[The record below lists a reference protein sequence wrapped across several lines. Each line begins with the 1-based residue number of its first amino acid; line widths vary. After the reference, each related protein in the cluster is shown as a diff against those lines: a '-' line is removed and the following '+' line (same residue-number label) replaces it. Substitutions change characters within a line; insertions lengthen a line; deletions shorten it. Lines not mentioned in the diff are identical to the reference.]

1 MIDPDR
7 SHSGSPTSEPDLELD
22 DRDDIDGSEADGK
35 TISRRRMVGYLLAAP
50 TLVAAARFMPAEQAA
65 AEGIPAPNVAD
76 LFDLSDLL
84 NVVAAPTY
92 GLLAITID
100 KQGNANFQLPRS
112 ENGQG
117 ITTTFTMII
126 ADEMDLPMD
135 KVKVTLM
142 PAEPKLLFNQ
152 LTAGSSSVFT
162 LYEPVRRAAA
172 VARTQLMRT
181 AARELGVP
189 ARDLSLKDGV
199 FTASHGGSI
208 DFGALTEKAAVK
220 RMIEF
225 KPKLKKAADQK
236 LIGTEQKRVDAL
248 DIVMGRK
255 KFTMDLQP
263 AGANPT
269 MICRPPTLNASAL
282 SIQNK
287 AAVLKMPGVTHVLLV
302 PHSDDVQGGVAVVA
316 RTFGQ
321 CIEAIRAMKVTWSK
335 GSIAGRTEESIKADL
350 AKAELPMTPA
360 LGKVIEETFTFNFRS
375 GSALE
380 TNCAVADVRKDKAEI
395 WAPLKS
401 PQWAQGKIAELLKLN
416 VEAVKVNVMD
426 GGGSFGRRLFCDGA
440 FEAAVISRSIGQ
452 PVKLMWHRADD
463 ARHGRHHPL
472 TTSKVRIT
480 TGGGAVLQYD
490 QRHTAVPTDFTQG
503 LGDYLTAAET
513 RLPLQNFAQF
523 SEAVFETTANVPY
536 NFGVVTQ
543 LLNEIDAYNT
553 FNTSSVR
560 NVYSPDLA
568 TATELM
574 VDRVAKEF
582 GRDPMEFRLAFAKD
596 DRMRDV
602 LNAVKKAGNWG
613 RQMAPG
619 TAQGIA
625 MRNEYKGRTACLVE
639 IDCTPATV
647 NRKIR
652 QAVTGPR
659 VTKLVFAI
667 DVGIPI
673 NPLGLKAQVMGGA
686 MDGIA
691 QALTYSHHL
700 KDQNFVEA
708 SWDNSAY
715 TRQWN
720 VPPEVEIIVMPQTTD
735 VAGGAGEASVGTT
748 MAAVACAYARAM
760 GKMPT
765 EFPIN
770 HNSPLHFEPYP
781 ASPPVPE
788 VPSDGLKRAG
798 IKRAAVKKKKTTAKK
813 KKRPAAK
820 KPAAKTS
827 TSTTS
832 K

>member
-7 SHSGSPTSEPDLELD
+7 APGGRPAPEGDPDAHDEPGGP
-22 DRDDIDGSEADGK
+22 RADERR
-35 TISRRRMVGYLLAAP
+35 ISRRRMVGYLLAAP
-50 TLVAAARFMPAEQAA
+50 TLVAAARFAGPDTAA
-65 AEGIPAPNVAD
+65 AEGIPGPTIPEY
-76 LFDLSDLL
+76 FDLSDVLKI
-84 NVVAAPTY
+84 VAAPTF

-117 ITTTFTMII
+117 LTTTFAMII
-126 ADEMDLPMD
+126 ADEMDLPMS

-152 LTAGSSSVFT
+152 LTAGSSSVYT
-162 LYEPVRRAAA
+162 LYEPVRQAAA
-172 VARTQLMRT
+172 VARTQLQRT

-189 ARDLSLKDGV
+189 ARDLTLKQGV

-225 KPKLKKAADQK
+225 KPKLKKAADLK

-255 KFTMDLQP
+255 TFTMDLAP
-263 AGANPT
+263 AGADPT
-269 MICRPPTLNASAL
+269 MICRPPTLNASATA
-282 SIQNK
+282 IRNK
-287 AAVLKMPGVTHVLLV
+287 AAVLKMPGVQHVVLI
-302 PHSDDVQGGVAVVA
+302 PHTDDVQGGVAVVA
-316 RTFGQ
+316 KTFGQ
-321 CIEAIRAMKVTWSK
+321 CIDAIRALQVSWSK
-335 GSIAGRTEESIKADL
+335 GSIAGRTEQSIKQDL

-380 TNCAVADVRKDKAEI
+380 TNCAVADVRKDRAEI

-401 PQWAQGKIAELLKLN
+401 PQWAKGKIAELLGLSAD
-416 VEAVKVNVMD
+416 VVKVNVMD

-440 FEAAVISRSIGQ
+440 FEAAAVSKAIGK

-480 TGGGAVLQYD
+480 TAGNTILQYD

-523 SEAVFETTANVPY
+523 SEAVFTTTANVPY

-543 LLNEIDAYNT
+543 LLNEIDAFNT

-596 DRMRDV
+596 DRMKGV

-613 RQMAPG
+613 RAMAPG

-667 DVGIPI
+667 DVGLPI

-700 KDQNFVEA
+700 RDQNFIEA

-720 VPPEVEIIVMPQTTD
+720 VPPVVEIIVMPQTSD

-748 MAAVACAYARAM
+748 MAAVACAYARAT
-760 GKMPT
+760 GTMPT

-770 HNSPLHFEPYP
+770 HNSPLHFTPYP

-788 VPSDGLKRAG
+788 VPSDGLERAG
-798 IKRAAVKKKKTTAKK
+798 IKRPAVKKKKRTTK
-813 KKRPAAK
+813 KKRRSTAKRPAT
-820 KPAAKTS
+820 KTS

>member
-1 MIDPDR
+1 MPDPDR
-7 SHSGSPTSEPDLELD
+7 STNGGPAARRPDAADAPEGSSLPDATE
-22 DRDDIDGSEADGK
+22 RR
-35 TISRRRMVGYLLAAP
+35 ISRRRMVGYLLAAP
-50 TLVAAARFMPAEQAA
+50 TLVAAARFMDPEPAA
-65 AEGIPAPNVAD
+65 AEGLPGPTIPEF
-76 LFDLSDLL
+76 FDLSDVL

-100 KQGNANFQLPRS
+100 KQGNAHFQLPRS

-126 ADEMDLPMD
+126 ADEMDLPMS

-172 VARTQLMRT
+172 VARTQLQRT

-189 ARDLSLKDGV
+189 GRDLTLKDGV

-225 KPKLKKAADQK
+225 EPKLKKASAQK

-255 KFTMDLQP
+255 TFTMDLQP
-263 AGANPT
+263 KDASPT
-269 MICRPPTLNASAL
+269 MICRPPTLNAAATA
-282 SIQNK
+282 IQNK

-321 CIEAIRAMKVTWSK
+321 CIEAIRALKVSWTK
-335 GSIAGRTEESIKADL
+335 GPIAGRTEQSIKQDL

-380 TNCAVADVRKDKAEI
+380 TNCAVADVRKDRAEI

-416 VEAVKVNVMD
+416 VESVKVNVMD

-523 SEAVFETTANVPY
+523 SETVFTTTANVPY

-543 LLNEIDAYNT
+543 LLNEIDAFNT

-560 NVYSPDLA
+560 NVYSPDVA

-596 DRMRDV
+596 ERMKGV

-613 RQMAPG
+613 RKMVPN

-639 IDCTPATV
+639 IDCTPPTV

-659 VTKLVFAI
+659 VTKIVFAI
-667 DVGIPI
+667 DVGLPI
-673 NPLGLKAQVMGGA
+673 NPLGLKAQVMGGC

-700 KDQNFVEA
+700 KDGNFIEA

-720 VPPEVEIIVMPQTTD
+720 VPPVVEIIVMPQTSE

-748 MAAVACAYARAM
+748 MAAVACAYARAT

-770 HNSPLHFEPYP
+770 HNSPLHFTPYP

-788 VPSDGLKRAG
+788 VPSDGLERAG
-798 IKRAAVKKKKTTAKK
+798 IKRKTTKKKRAARK

-820 KPAAKTS
+820 KPATRTS

>member
-1 MIDPDR
+1 MPDPDR
-7 SHSGSPTSEPDLELD
+7 PQSGDPQPQRADDDAPQGDATPSPSAE
-22 DRDDIDGSEADGK
+22 RR
-35 TISRRRMVGYLLAAP
+35 ISRRRMVGYLLAAP
-50 TLVAAARFMPAEQAA
+50 TLVAAARFMDPEPAA

-76 LFDLSDLL
+76 VFDLSDVL
-84 NVVAAPTY
+84 NAVAAPTY
-92 GLLAITID
+92 GLLAITVD
-100 KQGNANFQLPRS
+100 RKGVAHFQLPRS

-117 ITTTFTMII
+117 LTTTFAMII

-135 KVKVTLM
+135 KVRVTLM

-189 ARDLSLKDGV
+189 RRDLSLADGV
-199 FTASHGGSI
+199 FTSGDGATI
-208 DFGALTEKAAVK
+208 DYGALTEKAAVK

-225 KPKLKKAADQK
+225 EPRLKKAADQK
-236 LIGTEQKRVDAL
+236 LIGTDQKRVDAL

-255 KFTMDLQP
+255 TFTMDLQP
-263 AGANPT
+263 KNARPT
-269 MICRPPTLNASAL
+269 MICRPPRLNAGATA
-282 SIQNK
+282 IRNK
-287 AAVLKMPGVTHVLLV
+287 AAVLAMPGVTHVMIV

-321 CIEAIRAMKVTWSK
+321 CIEAIRALKVSWSK
-335 GSIAGRTEESIKADL
+335 GPIDGRTEESIKADL

-380 TNCAVADVRKDKAEI
+380 TNCAVADVQKGRAEI

-401 PQWAQGKIAELLKLN
+401 PQWAQGKIAELLRLN

-440 FEAAVISRSIGQ
+440 FEAAVVSRSIGL

-523 SEAVFETTANVPY
+523 SQTVFYTTANVPY

-543 LLNEIDAYNT
+543 LLNEIDAFNT

-560 NVYSPDLA
+560 NVYSPDVA

-596 DRMRDV
+596 ERMKAV
-602 LNAVKKAGNWG
+602 LQAVKKAGNWG
-613 RQMAPG
+613 RAMPKG
-619 TAQGIA
+619 FAQGIA

-659 VTKLVFAI
+659 VTKVVFAI
-667 DVGIPI
+667 DVGLPI
-673 NPLGLKAQVMGGA
+673 NPLGLKAQVMGGV

-700 KDQNFVEA
+700 KDGNFVEA

-720 VPPEVEIIVMPQTTD
+720 VPPELQIIVMPQTSE

-748 MAAVACAYARAM
+748 MAAVACAYGRAM

-770 HNSPLHFEPYP
+770 HQGPLHFEPYP
-781 ASPPVPE
+781 ASPPIPE
-788 VPSDGLKRAG
+788 TPADGLERAG
-798 IKRAAVKKKKTTAKK
+798 IKRPAVKKKRKARK
-813 KKRPAAK
+813 KKRPAAR
-820 KPAAKTS
+820 KPARKAS

-832 K
+832 E